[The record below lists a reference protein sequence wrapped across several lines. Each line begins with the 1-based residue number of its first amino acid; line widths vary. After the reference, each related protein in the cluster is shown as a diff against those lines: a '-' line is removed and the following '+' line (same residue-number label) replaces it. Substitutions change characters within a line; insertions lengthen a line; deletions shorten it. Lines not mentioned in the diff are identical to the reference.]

1 MKRRAGIYT
10 KYNRKDLIRI
20 SAGCALGRIRNLMK
34 YMKSQMK
41 QLIKDNKDLQ
51 IRLKDLMDEHELEKS
66 SALRALYHSEVAAGG
81 KYQSAYQAL
90 DLPKG

>member
-1 MKRRAGIYT
+1 
-10 KYNRKDLIRI
+10 
-20 SAGCALGRIRNLMK
+20 MK

-81 KYQSAYQAL
+81 NCPAQARQCAT
-90 DLPKG
+90 GG